1 MRYLFSILFICFGFG
16 SDVIFSQNA
25 SYNSTIVRDE
35 KLFKEKSS
43 EYSLVPIIQN
53 SRSISNNI
61 NDYVSIKNDSL
72 KFSLSYMGGMS
83 DDIMVKLVTDG
94 IIYQDEKGGFYKV
107 KIYFID
113 NDSGQAKQ
121 IKNLNF
127 DLSPLN
133 KLSVKFEGYRE
144 RIKYNFN

>member
-1 MRYLFSILFICFGFG
+1 MVKTLGLLLFFFGTG
-16 SDVIFSQNA
+16 INAVFSQNVA
-25 SYNSTIVRDE
+25 YNSTIVRDE

-43 EYSLVPIIQN
+43 GYSLVPIIKD

-61 NDYVSIKNDSL
+61 NHYVTIKNDSL

-83 DDIMVKLVTDG
+83 GDVIIKLVTDG

-107 KIYFID
+107 KLYFIE
-113 NDSGQAKQ
+113 NDPGQVPQ

-133 KLSVKFEGYRE
+133 KLNVKFEGYRE